1 MEEEED
7 FWDITETFVTVKKD
21 DKIIAEGRIHYEVF
35 SNEWDEEIEDYDRQ
49 NHDDALIINGK
60 RHQTWDIEKDGFEI
74 VWGDEREFGTYESA
88 DDAYDDFEKLIEGE
102 IQKQKNNS

>member
-1 MEEEED
+1 MEEED

-60 RHQTWDIEKDGFEI
+60 RHQTWDIKKDGFII
-74 VWGDEREFGTYESA
+74 VWGDEREFGTYESE